1 MRRSS
6 RKRVIT
12 TRLKAFSSFSD
23 TFSSSSIKSGWKVLS
38 GSWTSGS
45 NNLTG
50 SSAGLISVPLSKSNA
65 TVVATIPSGTGVGT
79 YFWGADANNY
89 WASYAVSNGT
99 TTSTC
104 TNNNCSGTENFTN
117 TRSCSCTNGASNCNN
132 GSCSGSENYT
142 ATRSCSC
149 SPGASNCNNGS
160 CSGSENYTATRSCSC
175 STQYGTCAQ
184 TTTYGTCS
192 QSTTYGTCA
201 WIQTYGTCA
210 IVNTYGT
217 CSYTPGGTTY
227 TSLGCYSA
235 FSGCNSGNET
245 SCNGPSGMNVCGCPC
260 GVSKVCCYTV
270 TTTSGSWN
278 YVGCSYSGEQVVT
291 GSSWNIQGC
300 SWVGQQYPTG
310 GSWNYSGC
318 IYEGQQVAT
327 GTSWNYSGCSS
338 NGQQVVTG
346 TSWNYSG
353 CSSNGQQVVI
363 GSSSTCNSGAC
374 SGSEN
379 YTASRSCS
387 CPQIS
392 NCNNGNCS
400 GSENYTATRSCSC
413 VQISNCTNNACSGTE
428 NFTDTRSCSCST
440 SYSRVLRTVKVVNG
454 VQSTVGEFTIPTNPA
469 SIQIVTSGNS
479 VLVSASGLSNSYT
492 NSDGTTNKN
501 FGIIRTSGG
510 SEEISSA
517 SAFTATVAL

>member
-1 MRRSS
+1 MKRSS

-45 NNLTG
+45 NNLIG
-50 SSAGLISVPLSKSNA
+50 ASAGLISVPLSKSNA
-65 TVVATIPSGTGVGT
+65 TVIATIPSGTGVGT

-149 SPGASNCNNGS
+149 YPGASNCNNGS

-175 STQYGTCAQ
+175 STQYGTCSQ
-184 TTTYGTCS
+184 STTYGTCS
-192 QSTTYGTCA
+192 QSTTYGNCT
-201 WIQTYGTCA
+201 WVQTYGTCA
-210 IVNTYGT
+210 IVDTYGT
-217 CSYTPGGTTY
+217 CSYT
-227 TSLGCYSA
+227 
-235 FSGCNSGNET
+235 SGS
-245 SCNGPSGMNVCGCPC
+245 
-260 GVSKVCCYTV
+260 
-270 TTTSGSWN
+270 TTTSYEVNDGGSCAPIGGTQVGCSNCSGMGPCGTGGFVCCRVTTVTGGSWN
-278 YVGCSYSGEQVVT
+278 YSGCSYSGQQVVT
-291 GSSWNIQGC
+291 GSGWNISGC
-300 SWVGQQYPTG
+300 SYPGQQYPTG

-318 IYEGQQVAT
+318 YYEGQQVET
-327 GTSWNYSGCSS
+327 GTSWNYSGCTYA
-338 NGQQVVTG
+338 GQQVATG

-387 CPQIS
+387 CPNVS

-413 VQISNCTNNACSGTE
+413 AQISNCANSACSGTE

-440 SYSRVLRTVKVVNG
+440 SYSRILRTIKVVNG

-469 SIQIVTSGNS
+469 SIQIVTSGTS